1 MRIRNTDYNEKNS
14 FLKVTYLFGTNYT
27 KSSRISYNVFV
38 IVEIHHRANIDLLCP
53 FAVYYLRNAVRSFFT
68 LSRISLA
75 DGKRAGQKI
84 QRKIAAAVQKVK
96 SPVLFIPLF

>member
-1 MRIRNTDYNEKNS
+1 M
-14 FLKVTYLFGTNYT
+14 
-27 KSSRISYNVFV
+27 
-38 IVEIHHRANIDLLCP
+38 EIDILCP
-53 FAVYYLRNAVRSFFT
+53 FTVYYLRSTVRSFFT

-84 QRKIAAAVQKVK
+84 QRKIATAVQKVK